1 MLLWSYPNVNEQVTE
16 YFSKTPQWQQD
27 IAAKLRESI
36 TKTIPDHEER
46 LQYGKPHYLKDGSY
60 AAVIHAAK
68 DKMSLMLFNADSIE
82 PVKGF
87 IRSMGKGER
96 KTIDI
101 SEGQEVD
108 YATIEALILQTIS

>member
-1 MLLWSYPNVNEQVTE
+1 VNEQVSE
-16 YFSKTPQWQQD
+16 YFAEAPQWQQD
-27 IAAKLRESI
+27 IAAKLRETI
-36 TKTIPDHEER
+36 TKAIPDHEER

-68 DKMSLMLFNADSIE
+68 DKISLMLFNADSIE
-82 PVKGF
+82 PEKGF

-101 SEGQEVD
+101 SEGQDVD
-108 YATIEALILQTIS
+108 YTRIESLITQTVS